1 MNSIEIGI
9 INESNIS
16 NDKLL
21 KKLDKKTY
29 LLQYLPNFFYEK
41 KENKFIVYK
50 DKKLKI
56 DYLIDLVS
64 NLILKYYYKQENSFK
79 LNSLILKDKYGTF
92 YNYYIDYLLE
102 SDILVLKSK
111 HKKEY

>member
-9 INESNIS
+9 INKSNIL
-16 NDKLL
+16 NNKLL

-64 NLILKYYYKQENSFK
+64 NLIL
-79 LNSLILKDKYGTF
+79 
-92 YNYYIDYLLE
+92 
-102 SDILVLKSK
+102 
-111 HKKEY
+111 